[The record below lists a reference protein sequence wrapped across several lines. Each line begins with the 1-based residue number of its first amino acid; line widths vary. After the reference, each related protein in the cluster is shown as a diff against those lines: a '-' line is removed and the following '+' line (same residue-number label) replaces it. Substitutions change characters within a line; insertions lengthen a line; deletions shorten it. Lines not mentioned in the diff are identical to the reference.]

1 MKNIEKHIKKI
12 GALLFVPLLLGGL
25 MFSACSEEDIIDLEP
40 YNQIADETAFTTPE
54 LIALAINGLYDA
66 AQTGLYVNG
75 ARGYPF
81 GAAFVQQHDNR
92 GEDVVNWYAFYAFT
106 YQATYT
112 PSTMNN
118 EYYWI
123 DTYRL
128 INRANIVM
136 EGVQE
141 ATDNGVISQDLAN
154 EYAAEAKLLRAAAYH
169 ELLKM
174 FARPY
179 RHTEDASH
187 WGVPYHKNAFATPD
201 AVDDGIQI
209 GRHSV
214 AECYQWILEDLA
226 YAEQHLPYKSERSGN
241 QRLARATKEAAA
253 AYKVRVYQHMWD
265 MPNVITHALKFING
279 PYADSYAL
287 HNNPW
292 EAFQDG
298 SYGSTEHIFGME
310 SSETSNPGVNGALA
324 SQYNRRNLVSMSPII
339 WRHEGWLRDDK
350 RRQGSEAENDPE
362 AMVRFLAGRVL
373 TAKYKRVSAMDD
385 LSPMMRYPELLLNLA
400 EAYAREG
407 DAANALTY
415 LNMVRDRSLAD
426 PATQSYDLQDDF
438 NGDAINVLEAI
449 LLERRIEL
457 VMEGSRW
464 PDIHRLQHC
473 PHHPIDGIPAKLP
486 QAVPPASAFDLDAGP
501 YDGPFGVAQI
511 PYDDHRFIW
520 PISQME
526 INSNP
531 TLAAQQNPGY

>member
-1 MKNIEKHIKKI
+1 MKNIEKYIKQFGVWVI
-12 GALLFVPLLLGGL
+12 MPALLTGL
-25 MFSACSEEDIIDLEP
+25 MFTSCSEEDIIDLEP
-40 YNQIADETAFTTPE
+40 YNQISDETAFTTPE
-54 LIALAINGLYDA
+54 KIALTVNGMYNA
-66 AQTGLYVNG
+66 AQIGNYAGGN
-75 ARGYPF
+75 RGYPF
-81 GAAFVQQHDNR
+81 GAAFVQQGDNR
-92 GEDVVNWYAFYAFT
+92 GEDVVNWYAFYAIT

-128 INRANIVM
+128 INRCNIVI
-136 EGVQE
+136 EGVHGAADE
-141 ATDNGVISQDLAN
+141 GIISQELAN
-154 EYAAEAKLLRAAAYH
+154 EYAAEAKLLRAASYH

-179 RHTEDASH
+179 RHTDDASH
-187 WGVPYHKNAFATPD
+187 YGVPYHKVPFTTAD
-201 AVDDGIQI
+201 AVDDGFDI

-226 YAEQHLPYKSERSGN
+226 YAEQHLPLKSERSGN
-241 QRLARATKEAAA
+241 QRLSKGTREAAA

-279 PYADSYAL
+279 PYAGSYEL
-287 HNNPW
+287 HEEPW

-298 SYGSTEHIFGME
+298 AYGSTEHIFGME
-310 SSETSNPGVNGALA
+310 SSETNYPSVNGALA
-324 SQYNRRNLVSMSPII
+324 SQYNRRNLVSISPII

-350 RRQGSEAENDPE
+350 RRQGSEEMNDPE
-362 AMVRFLAGRVL
+362 AMVRFLVGRVL
-373 TAKYKRVSAMDD
+373 TAKYKRVDAMDD
-385 LSPMMRYPELLLNLA
+385 LSPMMRYPEVLLNLA

-415 LNMVRDRSLAD
+415 LNKVRDRSLAD

-438 NGDAINVLEAI
+438 DGDPVNVLEAI

-457 VMEGSRW
+457 LMEGSRW

-473 PHHPIDGIPAKLP
+473 EHHPIDGIPAKLDNS
-486 QAVPPASAFDLDAGP
+486 VPPASAFDLDAGP
-501 YDGPFGVAQI
+501 YEGPFGVAQI
-511 PYDDHRFIW
+511 PYDDHRFVW
-520 PISQME
+520 PISQQE
-526 INSNP
+526 INANP

>member
-1 MKNIEKHIKKI
+1 MKKI
-12 GALLFVPLLLGGL
+12 GKYMKKFGILLFVPLLLGGL
-25 MFSACSEEDIIDLEP
+25 MFTSCSEEDLIDLEP
-40 YNQIADETAFTTPE
+40 YNQIADETAFSTPE
-54 LIALAINGLYDA
+54 LIALSVNGMYNA
-66 AQTGLYVNG
+66 AQIGNYGGGN
-75 ARGYPF
+75 RGYPF
-81 GAAFVQQHDNR
+81 GAAFVQQGDNR
-92 GEDVVNWYAFYAFT
+92 GEDVVNWYAFYALT
-106 YQATYT
+106 YQANYT
-112 PSTMNN
+112 PTTANN
-118 EYYWI
+118 VYYWN

-128 INRANIVM
+128 INRINIVI
-136 EGVQE
+136 EGVQD
-141 ATDNGVISQDLAN
+141 AADGGIISQDLAN
-154 EYAAEAKLLRAAAYH
+154 EYTAEAKLLRAASYH

-179 RHTEDASH
+179 RHTADASH
-187 WGVPYHKNAFATPD
+187 WGVPYHKRAFTSPE
-201 AVDDGIQI
+201 AVDEGYEV

-226 YAEQHLPYKSERSGN
+226 YAEQHLPVKSERSGSF
-241 QRLARATKEAAA
+241 RLSKGTKEAAA

-265 MPNVITHALKFING
+265 MPNVINHALKFITG
-279 PYADSYAL
+279 PYAGSYEL
-287 HNNPW
+287 HEDPW

-310 SSETSNPGVNGALA
+310 SSETNYPSVNGALA
-324 SQYNRRNLVSMSPII
+324 SQYNRRGLVSISPII

-362 AMVRFLAGRVL
+362 AMVRHYFGRIL
-373 TAKYKRVSAMDD
+373 TAKYKRVNAMDD
-385 LSPMMRYPELLLNLA
+385 LSPMMRYPEVLLNLA

-426 PATQSYDLQDDF
+426 PATQSYNLGDF
-438 NGDAINVLEAI
+438 DADPVNVLEAI

-473 PHHPIDGIPAKLP
+473 EHHPIDGIPEKL
-486 QAVPPASAFDLDAGP
+486 ANSVPPASAFDLDAGP
-501 YDGPFGVAQI
+501 YEGPFGVVAI
-511 PYDDHRFIW
+511 DYEDHRFIW
-520 PISQME
+520 PIPQGE

-531 TLAAQQNPGY
+531 TLAPQQNPGY